1 MAVHGVRVGEEE
13 DGLLERL
20 HGSVHLV
27 RLDVRLE
34 LREVVDRALAV
45 RRGDDV
51 RGVLA
56 DVERDFAPRGLDG
69 GD

>member
-1 MAVHGVRVGEEE
+1 MRGVGVGEEE

-20 HGSVHLV
+20 DRGVHLV
-27 RLDVRLE
+27 RGDVRLE